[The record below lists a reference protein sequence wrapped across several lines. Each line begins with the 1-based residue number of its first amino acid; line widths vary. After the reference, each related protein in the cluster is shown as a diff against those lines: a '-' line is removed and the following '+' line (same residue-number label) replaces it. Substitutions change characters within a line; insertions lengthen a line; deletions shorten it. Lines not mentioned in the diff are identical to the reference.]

1 MKIVLTTQPTITN
14 NLPNKSLLVA
24 KQSPQSLQDNFQPI
38 QQPFITAPQ
47 PTQIEQV
54 ITLFHQPRRS
64 DRVIATPLSEYQAIE
79 TIADRLLL
87 ETLVGVDIYV

>member
-1 MKIVLTTQPTITN
+1 M
-14 NLPNKSLLVA
+14 A
-24 KQSPQSLQDNFQPI
+24 KQPPQPFQDNFQPI

-54 ITLFHQPRRS
+54 ITLFHQPNRS
-64 DRVIATPLSEYQAIE
+64 DRVIATPLSEYQAIDAIE
-79 TIADRLLL
+79 DRLVL